1 MTFYQILWYFIIYA
15 LVGWMIEVSYHAVTL
30 GKIINR
36 GFLNGPVCPVYGC
49 GVLMVLSVLYIIG
62 KIFGIDTDV
71 ANSNVL
77 LLFVVGIVFATLVE
91 LLAGFALDRLFHTR
105 WWNYND
111 RKYNLNG
118 YICLEFSIIWGLA
131 IAFVLR
137 VIQPGIA
144 DLVAL
149 IPRAVGIALLTV
161 MYAVFVADIIVTVLT
176 ILKFNKE
183 LERMAEIQKAI
194 LALGDNMS
202 EIIGNGTIMAVDKI
216 DRDKQEYQDL
226 KADFDAKMEHI
237 RKHMMY
243 YRLFG
248 IGRLFAAFP
257 NLKNSH
263 FQDIIDMLRK

>member
-1 MTFYQILWYFIIYA
+1 
-15 LVGWMIEVSYHAVTL
+15 MIEVSYHAVTL
-30 GKIINR
+30 GKVINR

-91 LLAGFALDRLFHTR
+91 LMAGFALDRLFHTR

-137 VIQPGIA
+137 VIQPGIE
-144 DLVAL
+144 DLVGNEW
-149 IPRAVGIALLTV
+149 PRYKKPSLPLA
-161 MYAVFVADIIVTVLT
+161 T
-176 ILKFNKE
+176 ICPK
-183 LERMAEIQKAI
+183 
-194 LALGDNMS
+194 
-202 EIIGNGTIMAVDKI
+202 
-216 DRDKQEYQDL
+216 
-226 KADFDAKMEHI
+226 
-237 RKHMMY
+237 
-243 YRLFG
+243 
-248 IGRLFAAFP
+248 
-257 NLKNSH
+257 
-263 FQDIIDMLRK
+263 

>member
-1 MTFYQILWYFIIYA
+1 
-15 LVGWMIEVSYHAVTL
+15 MIEVSYHAVTL

-62 KIFGIDTDV
+62 KTFGIDTDV
-71 ANSNVL
+71 ANSNEL

-149 IPRAVGIALLTV
+149 IPEAVGIVLLTV

-243 YRLFG
+243 NRLFG

-257 NLKNSH
+257 NQKNSH
-263 FQDIIDMLRK
+263 FQKMIDMLRK